1 MLKPSETAPLDI
13 RVQDEHSQPTSLRAL
28 LGHWVVLYFYPKDNT
43 PGCTQEACEFRDAN
57 EELQKLGVTVI
68 GVSKDNQTSHEK
80 FRTQYQLS
88 FPLWSDPDHTL
99 LEAFG
104 AWGERKFM
112 GRIFMGIL
120 RSTFIINPTGQIVKV
135 WEKVTPKNHAAE
147 VLAFLQTQLASS

>member
-1 MLKPSETAPLDI
+1 MLQPSQLAPLDI
-13 RVQDEHSQPTSLRAL
+13 VVQNEQGQPTSLRSL
-28 LGHWVVLYFYPKDNT
+28 LGQWIVLYFYPKDNT

-57 EELQKLGVTVI
+57 QDLKKLGVTVI
-68 GVSKDNQTSHEK
+68 GVSKDKLASHEK

-88 FPLWSDPDHTL
+88 FPLWSDPDHVL

-120 RSTFIINPTGQIVKV
+120 RSTFIIDPTGHIVKV
-135 WEKVTPKNHAAE
+135 WEKVNPKNHAVE
-147 VLAFLQTQLASS
+147 VLEFLRTQAGI

>member
-1 MLKPSETAPLDI
+1 MLQPTDLAPLDI
-13 RVQDEHSQPTSLRAL
+13 TIQNELGQPISLRNV

-57 EELQKLGVTVI
+57 DVMQKLGVTVI
-68 GVSKDNQTSHEK
+68 GVSKDNQKSHQK
-80 FRTQYQLS
+80 FRDQYQLP
-88 FPLWSDPDHTL
+88 FPLWSDPDHVL

-120 RSTFIINPTGQIVKV
+120 RSTFVIDPTGHIVKV

-147 VLAFLQTQLASS
+147 VLAFLQEKLK